1 MIEAGWDEDPVSH
14 AMLWNDK
21 KNLRGRRQY
30 KSRSDWM
37 NPVIDLDIS
46 KEESHGQAFLD
57 RGKPFKGTFHFEHTQ
72 EGLLKL
78 LHVIQDVAQ
87 VSGHRPTLIL
97 EATGHYQS
105 PVVQFLEEH
114 HYLYIV
120 INPLIS
126 NRLRKSNLRKV
137 KTDAA
142 DAYLLGELHY
152 KEEFEPFKKRGVQLL
167 NLRYLTRQFEAFS
180 KMCVQT
186 KLQFQAV
193 LDQVFPSYKG
203 VFGALY
209 SNVSLRFLFE
219 FPTSSSVLLADQAT
233 LYTKISLLLSS
244 KRGRSENWINE
255 RVGRLLDSAKQNPFQ
270 QTMYS
275 SHLIN
280 LRILITLILQYQ
292 EHLAELEKNIDALA
306 KEIEEYNLIQSIPG
320 IGPKIAAT
328 ILSEIGEFDRFDH
341 PKKLVAFAGI
351 DPSVF
356 ASGKFT
362 ATHNRITKRGSRQL
376 RYALVMAVQCGLI
389 RSRNTRLKE
398 FYERKRTEGKPHK
411 VALVACANKL
421 VHWLYAIIKSKK
433 TFRLT

>member
-1 MIEAGWDEDPVSH
+1 
-14 AMLWNDK
+14 
-21 KNLRGRRQY
+21 
-30 KSRSDWM
+30 M
-37 NPVIDLDIS
+37 NPVIGLDIS

-57 RGKPFKGTFHFEHTQ
+57 RGKPYKRTFHFAHTQ
-72 EGLLKL
+72 EGLEKL
-78 LHVIQDVAQ
+78 LQAIRDVEL
-87 VSGHRPTLIL
+87 VSGKRPTLIL
-97 EATGHYQS
+97 EATGHFQS

-114 HYLYIV
+114 HYLFIV

-152 KEEFEPFKKRGVQLL
+152 REEFEPFKKRGVQLL
-167 NLRYLTRQFEAFS
+167 NLRYLTRQYEAFS

-193 LDQVFPSYKG
+193 LDQVFPAYKG
-203 VFGALY
+203 VFGAMY
-209 SNVSLRFLFE
+209 SSVSLRFLYE
-219 FPTSSSVLLADQAT
+219 FPTSYSVIQTDSTT
-233 LYTKISLLLSS
+233 LKSKISLLLSS
-244 KRGRSENWINE
+244 KRGRSEDWINE
-255 RVGRLLDSAKQNPFQ
+255 RVQRLLDATKQNPFQ

-280 LRILITLILQYQ
+280 LKILITLILQYQ
-292 EHLAELEKNIDALA
+292 EHLAELEQNIDALA
-306 KEIEEYNLIQSIPG
+306 KEIEEYDLIQSIPG
-320 IGPKIAAT
+320 IGHKIAAT
-328 ILSEIGEFDRFDH
+328 ILSEIGEIDRFDH

-362 ATHNRITKRGSRQL
+362 ATRNRITKRGSRQL

-389 RSRNTRLKE
+389 RSRNTRIKE
-398 FYERKRTEGKPHK
+398 FYDHKRAEGKPHK
-411 VALVACANKL
+411 VALVA
-421 VHWLYAIIKSKK
+421 
-433 TFRLT
+433 

>member
-1 MIEAGWDEDPVSH
+1 MERQEEHRVAGKSIS
-14 AMLWNDK
+14 
-21 KNLRGRRQY
+21 RRNY
-30 KSRSDWM
+30 M
-37 NPVIDLDIS
+37 NPVIGLDIS
-46 KEESHGQAFLD
+46 KEESHGQAFLE
-57 RGKPFKGTFHFEHTQ
+57 RGKPYRGTFHFEHTR
-72 EGLLKL
+72 EGLAKL
-78 LHVIQDVAQ
+78 LQVIQDVEHASCQ
-87 VSGHRPTLIL
+87 RPMLIL

-105 PVVQFLEEH
+105 SVVQFLEEH
-114 HYLYIV
+114 HFLYIV

-142 DAYLLGELHY
+142 DAYLLGELYY

-167 NLRYLTRQFEAFS
+167 NLRYLTRQYESLS

-193 LDQVFPSYKG
+193 LDQVFPAYKG
-203 VFGALY
+203 VFGAMY
-209 SNVSLRFLFE
+209 SSISLRFLNE
-219 FPTSSSVLLADQAT
+219 FPTSYMVLQTDEET
-233 LYTKISLLLSS
+233 LKSKIKELLTSR
-244 KRGRSENWINE
+244 RGRSEDWVCV
-255 RVGRLLDSAKQNPFQ
+255 RVQRLLDAAKQNPFQ

-275 SHLIN
+275 SHLVN
-280 LRILITLILQYQ
+280 LRVLIALILQYQ
-292 EHLAELEKNIDALA
+292 EHLTGLEENIDALA
-306 KEIEEYNLIQSIPG
+306 EEIQEYDLIQSIPG
-320 IGPKIAAT
+320 IGHKIAAT
-328 ILSEIGEFDRFDH
+328 ILSELGEIDRFDH

-362 ATHNRITKRGSRQL
+362 ATRNRITKRGSRQL

-398 FYERKRTEGKPHK
+398 FYDRKRAEGKPHK

-421 VHWLYAIIKSKK
+421 VHWLYAILKSKK
-433 TFRLT
+433 TYRLA